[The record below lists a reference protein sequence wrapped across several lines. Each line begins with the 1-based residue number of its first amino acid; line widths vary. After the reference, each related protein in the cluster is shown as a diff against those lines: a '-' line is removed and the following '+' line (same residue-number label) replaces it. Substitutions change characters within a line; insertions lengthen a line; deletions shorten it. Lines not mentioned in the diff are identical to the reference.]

1 MQVESRQ
8 YVFGPV
14 HSRRLG
20 RSLGIDIIPHKVC
33 TLNCIYCEL
42 GRTTRLTL
50 ERKPY
55 VRATD
60 ILHELDA
67 VLPTITPPDH
77 LTFSGSGEPTLNS
90 DIGEMIRGAHLISSL
105 PVAVI
110 TNGTTLIDPEVR
122 RDLRSAQV
130 VLPSLDAATEC
141 TFHRIDRPHGRVR
154 FNEVL
159 QGIKAFRDEFP
170 GLLWLE
176 ILFVKG
182 LNDTPE
188 EIAALRDAINQIK
201 PDRVQLNTVIR
212 PAAEEHVAG
221 LTASELDIVCRQ
233 LGEDCEVP
241 MEVGHHSEMSE
252 EVRDAILQ
260 CVMKTPKTLPQIAFQ
275 LHCHRD
281 ELVHY
286 ITELL
291 RSGDLV
297 EHWWQ
302 GEHLLMTVNGK
313 KRLKTNT

>member
-1 MQVESRQ
+1 MQIESSQ

-14 HSRRLG
+14 NSRRLG

-42 GRTTRLTL
+42 GRTTQLTL
-50 ERKPY
+50 ARKPY
-55 VRATD
+55 IRAAD
-60 ILHELDA
+60 VLHELDT
-67 VLPTITPPDH
+67 VLSSMQPPDH

-141 TFHRIDRPHGRVR
+141 TFHRIDRPHGHVR
-154 FNEVL
+154 FNDVL
-159 QGIKAFRDEFP
+159 QGIKTFRDEFP

-188 EIAALRDAINQIK
+188 EITALRDAIERIR
-201 PDRVQLNTVIR
+201 PDRVQLNTVVR
-212 PAAEEHVAG
+212 PPAEEHVGG
-221 LTASELDIVCRQ
+221 LTTMELYDIRGR
-233 LGEDCEVP
+233 LGESCEVP
-241 MEVGHHSEMSE
+241 MEVSSQSGMDQEMRE
-252 EVRDAILQ
+252 AILA
-260 CVMKTPKTLPQIAFQ
+260 CVIKTPKTIPEIALQ
-275 LHCHRD
+275 LHRHRD

-291 RSGDLV
+291 RSGQLV

-302 GEHLLMTVNGK
+302 GNHLLLSARK
-313 KRLKTNT
+313 KK